1 MNIQSDLRLYMF
13 NTDGFQSIIDFVFI
27 KYAYLFYITRN
38 KEENLK
44 IVIVIFV
51 DYCIDNYAYA

>member
-1 MNIQSDLRLYMF
+1 MNIQSDFILYMF
-13 NTDGFQSIIDFVFI
+13 NTDVFESIIDFVLI

>member
-1 MNIQSDLRLYMF
+1 MNIQSDLILYMF
-13 NTDGFQSIIDFVFI
+13 NTDGFKSIIDFVFI
-27 KYAYLFYITRN
+27 KNAYLFYITRN

>member
-1 MNIQSDLRLYMF
+1 MNIQSDLVLYMF
-13 NTDGFQSIIDFVFI
+13 NTDGFKSIIDFVLI
-27 KYAYLFYITRN
+27 EYAYLFYITRN
-38 KEENLK
+38 KEENLI

>member
-1 MNIQSDLRLYMF
+1 MNIQSELVLYMF
-13 NTDGFQSIIDFVFI
+13 NTDGFESIIDFVLI

-38 KEENLK
+38 KEENLI

>member
-1 MNIQSDLRLYMF
+1 MNIQSELILYMF
-13 NTDGFQSIIDFVFI
+13 NTDGFISIIDFVLI

-44 IVIVIFV
+44 IAIVIFV
-51 DYCIDNYAYA
+51 DYCIDYYAYA

>member
-1 MNIQSDLRLYMF
+1 MNIQSDLILYMF
-13 NTDGFQSIIDFVFI
+13 NTDGFESIIDFVLI

-51 DYCIDNYAYA
+51 DYCICNYAYA

>member
-1 MNIQSDLRLYMF
+1 MF
-13 NTDGFQSIIDFVFI
+13 NTDGFKSIIDFVLI

-51 DYCIDNYAYA
+51 GYFIDNYAYA

>member
-1 MNIQSDLRLYMF
+1 MNIQSDLILYMF
-13 NTDGFQSIIDFVFI
+13 NTDGFQSIIDFALI

>member
-1 MNIQSDLRLYMF
+1 MF

-51 DYCIDNYAYA
+51 DYLIDNYAYA

>member
-1 MNIQSDLRLYMF
+1 MNIQSDLILYMF
-13 NTDGFQSIIDFVFI
+13 NTDGFKSIIDFVFI